1 MEEWLYLF
9 FVLLVVARVFV
20 VPCLRSPKRAFE
32 EAESVKVSR
41 LFSSCRKSEVITEYH
56 ALMRRVSK
64 PGPDVHGDGAGLQV
78 NGRRQRC

>member
-9 FVLLVVARVFV
+9 FVLLIVVRVFV

-32 EAESVKVSR
+32 EPGSVTVSR
-41 LFSSCRKSEVITEYH
+41 LFSSSKKSEVIAEYH

-64 PGPDVHGDGAGLQV
+64 PGPNVHGDGAGLQV
-78 NGRRQRC
+78 DGSRQRC